1 MNLDIYAK
9 FSIQGI
15 VEAAAYVH
23 RRLKEE
29 DLLGRAFNLTKVSQP
44 ATFEFAAKAEISNR
58 PQETRDFDVVCVGHS
73 LGAGAAAILAI
84 MLRQS
89 EYPRTRAFAFSPP
102 GGTLR

>member
-1 MNLDIYAK
+1 M
-9 FSIQGI
+9 SPC
-15 VEAAAYVH
+15 
-23 RRLKEE
+23 
-29 DLLGRAFNLTKVSQP
+29 S
-44 ATFEFAAKAEISNR
+44 TFEFAAKIECIFI
-58 PQETRDFDVVCVGHS
+58 QETRDFEVVCVGHS